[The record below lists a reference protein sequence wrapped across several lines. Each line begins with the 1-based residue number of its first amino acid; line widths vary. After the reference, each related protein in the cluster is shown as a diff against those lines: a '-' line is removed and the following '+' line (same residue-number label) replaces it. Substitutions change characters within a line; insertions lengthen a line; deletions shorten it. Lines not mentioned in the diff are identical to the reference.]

1 MKKLLCLLLAA
12 LMLLAVLAGC
22 STKASPDTSVNADPA
37 AQAEGSSDKE
47 DAASSEKISLE
58 FYFQKSDV
66 EQLMQDIVSKFEAE
80 NPDIDISLTV
90 LPDSET
96 ALVSRIATNDYPD
109 IISIWPAEKFYR
121 DLMRDGVLMDIS
133 NQEFMNQVS
142 DSARAIAQYD
152 GKDYAYSL
160 SMSAYGLIIN
170 KDLFEQNHISVPK
183 TWDELI
189 AAAAAFQDIGITP
202 FEFYDKSTEALA
214 QQAERMSGILNND
227 ITSKIT
233 AVGKGETTWENEPE
247 MSKLADA
254 MLELRQYCQPDTLG
268 TDSSQGMNDMATG
281 KVAMIIDGGWRV
293 AQILKINPDANI
305 EMVTLPNPDG
315 KNAIPASIDCALT
328 ISESCPNKE
337 AALKFLA
344 FVATPEIAQYYA
356 DNEKNPSVV
365 KSVNYNVAEFEKI
378 AEALNKGDFFFTPGV
393 YWPAGFRNSWAP
405 SVQNLILT
413 QDKETFLKDTDAVCV
428 EYFANAE

>member
-1 MKKLLCLLLAA
+1 MKKGLCLLLAA
-12 LMLLAVLAGC
+12 LMLLATMAGC
-22 STKASPDTSVNADPA
+22 AGKTAEDAPAQTKADS
-37 AQAEGSSDKE
+37 GSSGGKV
-47 DAASSEKISLE
+47 SLE

-66 EQLMQDIVSKFEAE
+66 EQLMQEIVAKFEAE

-109 IISIWPAEKFYR
+109 IISIWPAEVFYR
-121 DLMRDGVLMDIS
+121 DLMRDGVLMDLS
-133 NQEFMNQVS
+133 SQEFMNQVS

-170 KDLFEQNHISVPK
+170 KDLFEQYNVSVPETWADLISAAK
-183 TWDELI
+183 T
-189 AAAAAFQDIGITP
+189 FQDAGVTP
-202 FEFYDKSTEALA
+202 FVFYDKSTEALS

-227 ITSKIT
+227 ITGKIT
-233 AVGKGETTWENEPE
+233 AVGKGQTTWEQEPE

-281 KVAMIIDGGWRV
+281 KAAMIIDGGWRV

-315 KNAIPASIDCALT
+315 ENSIPASIDCALC
-328 ISESCPNKE
+328 ISESCQNKE
-337 AALKFLA
+337 AALKFLE

-365 KSVNYNVAEFEKI
+365 KSVEYNVPEFEKI
-378 AEALNKGDFFFTPGV
+378 AEALNKGEFFFTPGV

-405 SVQNLILT
+405 SVQNLIMT
-413 QDKETFLKDTDAVCV
+413 QDKDVFLKETDAVCV